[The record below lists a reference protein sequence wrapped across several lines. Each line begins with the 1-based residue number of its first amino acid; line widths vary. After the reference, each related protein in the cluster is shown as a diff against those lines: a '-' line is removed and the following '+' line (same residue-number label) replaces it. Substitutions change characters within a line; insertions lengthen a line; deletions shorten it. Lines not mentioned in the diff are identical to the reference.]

1 MKNPQ
6 DGELSPEKLDAHFD
20 MLDLTGADSTARRLE
35 LVKIV
40 PQRPRTIAELLRDD
54 FGEEGGGAPALLA
67 PVPVTH

>member
-6 DGELSPEKLDAHFD
+6 DSDQSPEKLDAHFD

-40 PQRPRTIAELLRDD
+40 NQRPRTIAEMLHDD
-54 FGEEGGGAPALLA
+54 FGEEGGSPALLV
-67 PVPVTH
+67 PGPVTH